1 MPLGGGVT
9 TEVAE
14 MPAPATDVEAWSHPI
29 PAPGAAADAV
39 MAAPNTGAAASAAIT
54 TARTIFD
61 MTGPQVKL

>member
-9 TEVAE
+9 TEVTA
-14 MPAPATDVEAWSHPI
+14 ALAAATDVEAWFHPI

-39 MAAPNTGAAASAAIT
+39 VAAPNTGAAASAAIS

-61 MTGPQVKL
+61 MTGPQINF